1 MCNFHQVAIIRR
13 YITKNPILK
22 ANKEIKKLTELLVHT
37 DRETFTY
44 YLELYCEYYS
54 NFLKEKRLNKK

>member
-13 YITKNPILK
+13 YITKKPILE
-22 ANKEIKKLTELLVHT
+22 ANKTLNSLSKLLVHT

-44 YLELYCEYYS
+44 YLEKYCEYYKD
-54 NFLKEKRLNKK
+54 FLNEKAINKK